1 MESFDI
7 ITTLANFED
16 YGMNIKGFVW
26 LDDIVEKIQ
35 WKHGVFQ
42 VEVEEVFRNVPKF
55 KFGKRG
61 SYNGENLYYCFGRTD
76 AGRYLFIVFIY
87 KKSKE
92 ALILS
97 ARDMTRSERRTY
109 EKM

>member
-1 MESFDI
+1 
-7 ITTLANFED
+7 
-16 YGMNIKGFVW
+16 MNIKGFVW
-26 LDDIVEKIQ
+26 LDHIVEKLQ
-35 WKHGVFQ
+35 WKHDVFQ
-42 VEVEEVFRNVPKF
+42 REVEEVFSNAPKF

-61 SYNGENLYYCFGRTD
+61 SYNDENLYYCFGRTD

-109 EKM
+109 ENM